1 MSAPANPTGSPSEQ
15 ERQPGRISP
24 ELVRAVAGRV
34 YAMILADLKI
44 ERERYRPGQ
53 AGSLKDKRRR

>member
-1 MSAPANPTGSPSEQ
+1 MSTPANQAGSPSEQ

-34 YAMILADLKI
+34 YALLLADFKI
-44 ERERYRPGQ
+44 ERERYQLRQ
-53 AGSLKDKRRR
+53 AGSQQAR